1 MWLTLR
7 VITEI
12 NDGTLERV
20 HPGQQPYLDMLCAL
34 QEPLIKSTR
43 VLVLLLLDF
52 KVNIRLPKHL
62 S

>member
-1 MWLTLR
+1 MWLTLC
-7 VITEI
+7 VSTEI
-12 NDGTLERV
+12 NDV
-20 HPGQQPYLDMLCAL
+20 HPGQQSYLDMLCAL